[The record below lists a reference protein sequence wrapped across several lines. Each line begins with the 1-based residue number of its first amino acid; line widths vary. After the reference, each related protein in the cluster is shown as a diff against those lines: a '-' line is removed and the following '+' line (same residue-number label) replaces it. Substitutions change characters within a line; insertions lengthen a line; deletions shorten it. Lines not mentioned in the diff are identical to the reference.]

1 MDIPSPRVP
10 LCPSHKALPPRS
22 LCSSPP
28 LSGGAPSSRRRSG
41 PVALRPAP
49 SCLVGWCTPSFW
61 PSGVP
66 RLAFSSFDGRGEE
79 PRQQNGTKTAAH
91 PPHPGTKRPGGTR
104 RRRPTAT
111 PAPGTP
117 PEREGG
123 GAEGQG
129 REGLGGRSEEAGV
142 RGLHPRATRWQG
154 RPISPSRVT
163 PKKMTA
169 FIIAVGSCI
178 RSFGKA

>member
-49 SCLVGWCTPSFW
+49 SCLVGWCAPVLGRPVCPALPSRRSTGGERS
-61 PSGVP
+61 PDSKTGPKPP
-66 RLAFSSFDGRGEE
+66 RTRPTQA
-79 PRQQNGTKTAAH
+79 QNGPA
-91 PPHPGTKRPGGTR
+91 TR

-123 GAEGQG
+123 GRRDKGG
-129 REGLGGRSEEAGV
+129 RALGGGA
-142 RGLHPRATRWQG
+142 RGALGACTQGQPGGKGDQFHPL
-154 RPISPSRVT
+154 RVT